1 LAAEYEVEAHL
12 FPFMAISLGD
22 MGRAVDADAF
32 AAAKGVCNRNRL
44 SAVAINAMLGC
55 YRRGSKPSYFMP
67 IGEVMIL

>member
-32 AAAKGVCNRNRL
+32 AAAKGRLQQESIERGGDLTTARCWVAIAEAPNRL
-44 SAVAINAMLGC
+44 TLCRLA
-55 YRRGSKPSYFMP
+55 K
-67 IGEVMIL
+67 